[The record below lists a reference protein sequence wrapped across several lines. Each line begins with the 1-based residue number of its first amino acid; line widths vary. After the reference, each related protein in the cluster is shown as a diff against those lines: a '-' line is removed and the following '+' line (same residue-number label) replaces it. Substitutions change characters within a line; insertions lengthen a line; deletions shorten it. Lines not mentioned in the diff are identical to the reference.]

1 MGAGRVSG
9 AVAAN
14 GGLFS
19 GFWSI
24 APISAVLGEVGMSEG
39 LVCGSI
45 DSATV
50 RGELEISDSNC
61 DRLLSGSL
69 LPNAGNSR
77 PRALGV

>member
-1 MGAGRVSG
+1 MGAGGVSG
-9 AVAAN
+9 AGVAT

-24 APISAVLGEVGMSEG
+24 APMKAVGGEVGGSKG

-45 DSATV
+45 DSAAV

-61 DRLLSGSL
+61 ARLLSGSL
-69 LPNAGNSR
+69 LPNAGKSR
-77 PRALGV
+77 PPALGV